1 MGKKYNNKDF
11 GSLFITKTAEKLNE
25 IKINSNEETIIEI
38 SPLDC
43 FNWKYA
49 DRQSFEMGDLHELAS
64 NISENGQ
71 VQPIIVRASEQ
82 GKYEIIAGERRWRAC
97 SIINKKIKAVVK
109 KISDEDAFL
118 LQNAE
123 NIKQGLS
130 PYSQSISY
138 HKLLLDEKISQREL
152 AKRLGI
158 SKSSLNNLLSFA
170 AIPNNFWEAVGDIR
184 KVTVKTACYIKKILD
199 DNNSSI
205 DDLIAIASHIQKGA
219 GTSKIIKLLDN
230 EELTQSNVVYSDSN
244 RLLFKVES
252 GKIILSTQYLDEYKL
267 NSLIEHLKIYLEQ
280 NYT

>member
-1 MGKKYNNKDF
+1 MDKKYNSKDF
-11 GSLFITKTAEKLNE
+11 GSLFITNTAEK
-25 IKINSNEETIIEI
+25 ITDINSHEETIVEI

-43 FNWKYA
+43 SNWKYA
-49 DRQSFEMGDLHELAS
+49 DRQSFEMGDLHELAN
-64 NISENGQ
+64 NIAENGQ
-71 VQPIIVRASEQ
+71 VQPIIVRASDE
-82 GKYEIIAGERRWRAC
+82 GKYEVIAGERRWRAC

-130 PYSQSISY
+130 PYSQSVSY
-138 HKLLLDEKISQREL
+138 HKVLLDEKISQREL

-199 DNNSSI
+199 EDQKSI
-205 DDLIAIASHIQKGA
+205 EELIGIASHIQKGA
-219 GTSKIIKLLDN
+219 GTSKIKKLLDK
-230 EELTQSNVVYSDSN
+230 EESIQSKVVFSDNN
-244 RLLFKVES
+244 RLLFKIEK
-252 GKIILSTQYLDEYKL
+252 GKIILPTEGLDEHRL
-267 NSLIEHLKIYLEQ
+267 QSLVAQLKIYLEHS
-280 NYT
+280 YT